1 MLCGARCMCLGR
13 MGTDGSKPP
22 TFCAYPMGAEKGA
35 ESPQPKSDVTPSSVV
50 GYVRVS
56 TGEQAEAGIGL
67 DSQRHRVAAYCAA
80 HGLVLARV
88 EADEGLSAKAAGNRP
103 GLQRALV
110 ALRRGEVAG
119 LVAVRLDRLSRTTRD
134 VLDLVAAA
142 EREGWAL
149 HSIDVRLD
157 STTPTCKFTRTILA
171 ALAQLEREQIGE
183 RTRAAM
189 AEIRRQGRRTSR
201 FAAFGS
207 CHKEGRLVPVEE
219 EQRLLRRILE
229 LRSQGLGPRRIANT
243 LNSGDL
249 ANPRSGRPWH
259 YGSIKAI
266 LRTVE
271 RQRSSG
277 DGA

>member
-1 MLCGARCMCLGR
+1 
-13 MGTDGSKPP
+13 MGTHGSNPP

-35 ESPQPKSDVTPSSVV
+35 ESPQPKSGVTPSSVV

-56 TGEQAEAGIGL
+56 TGEQAEAGISL
-67 DSQRHRVAAYCAA
+67 HLQRHRVAAYCAA
-80 HGLVLARV
+80 HGLVLAGV
-88 EADEGLSAKAAGNRP
+88 EADEGISAKAARNRP

-119 LVAVRLDRLSRTTRD
+119 LVAVKLDRLSRTTRD

-149 HSIDVRLD
+149 HSIDERLD
-157 STTPTCKFTRTILA
+157 STTPTGKFTLTILA

-189 AEIRRQGRRTSR
+189 AELRRQGRRTSR

-243 LNSGDL
+243 LNSGDV

-266 LRTVE
+266 LRTLKRRGV
-271 RQRSSG
+271 RG
-277 DGA
+277 C